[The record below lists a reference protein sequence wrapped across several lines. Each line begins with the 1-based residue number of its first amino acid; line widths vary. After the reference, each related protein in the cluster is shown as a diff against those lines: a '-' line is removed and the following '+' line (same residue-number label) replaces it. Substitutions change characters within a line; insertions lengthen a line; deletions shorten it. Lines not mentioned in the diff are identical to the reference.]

1 MPKPVE
7 QFPIVAARS
16 YAAGAIEC
24 LSLADQNQHAD
35 PRKADDMLTQ
45 ALAGLDAARDQIRAA
60 QRRAVARRPRLHAEP
75 GSAAFV
81 EELAAALATRKTGD
95 KTKMLGLTQAW
106 LASDAWVKPRD
117 KGGMA
122 DSTKKNWKPFVKAIQ
137 SHFGPLRIVQFE
149 RTTVIR
155 PKIKKWLD
163 NWKDHPRQADMAKQ
177 VLSAMLTFAVDEDLL
192 ASNPCIGMK
201 NRYSSN
207 RADRI
212 WSPEDM
218 EKLAKGAPAHVMR
231 AARLA
236 ALTGLRRGDLL
247 RLSWNHIGKLAI
259 DLPST
264 SKTGSCALVPLYGEL
279 KALLKEIPKV
289 STIVLTNSDGL
300 PWKTGFGS
308 SWNKA
313 LIAAKMQNDDLHY
326 HDFRGTAATR
336 MHLAGWNNREIA
348 EALAWDEESVERI
361 IRRYVKRDALLRDM
375 IRRMDE
381 NDRRTDSE
389 KSAEKT

>member
-1 MPKPVE
+1 MGSKAAGLG
-7 QFPIVAARS
+7 VAATVNLDSVYRVVAKS
-16 YAAGAIEC
+16 GAVYYYAWKGKGA
-24 LSLADQNQHAD
+24 
-35 PRKADDMLTQ
+35 
-45 ALAGLDAARDQIRAA
+45 
-60 QRRAVARRPRLHAEP
+60 PRLHAEP

-95 KTKMLGLTQAW
+95 KTKMLGLSQAW
-106 LASDAWVKPRD
+106 LASDAWEKPRD

-137 SHFGPLRIVQFE
+137 NHFGPLRIVQFE

-192 ASNPCIGMK
+192 ATNPCIGMK
-201 NRYSSN
+201 NRYSNN

-212 WSPEDM
+212 WTPED
-218 EKLAKGAPAHVMR
+218 LAQLARTAPPQIMF

-264 SKTGSCALVPLYGEL
+264 GKTGAGALVPLYGEL
-279 KALLKEIPKV
+279 KALLAEIPKV

-313 LIAAKMQNDDLHY
+313 LIAAKLQGADLHY

-348 EALAWDEESVERI
+348 EALAWDEESVDRI
-361 IRRYVKRDALLRDM
+361 IRRYVTRNALLRDM

-381 NDRRTDSE
+381 NGPRTETE
-389 KSAEKT
+389 KSAEKN